1 MKLTTYFAV
10 ATIVSSSLL
19 AGCQTTNPY
28 TGEQE
33 TSKSTSYGLGGVL
46 AGAAIGAL
54 ANGKD
59 GAIAGAVI
67 GGAAG
72 AGYGNYLD
80 RQEAALRAQL
90 QNTGVQ
96 VYREGDQLKLIMPS
110 NITFTSSSS
119 DISSAFYPILAS
131 VAKVFREFD
140 RNLIQVVGY
149 TDSTGGDSINL
160 PLSQA
165 RADSVA
171 NYLIF
176 QGISSTRI
184 TAFGRGA
191 QDPIAS
197 NSTAEGRALNRRVEI
212 NLLPIPRQR

>member
-1 MKLTTYFAV
+1 MKLTTYLAA
-10 ATIVSSSLL
+10 ATILSGTLL
-19 AGCQTTNPY
+19 TGCQTTNPY
-28 TGEQE
+28 TGQQQ
-33 TSKSTSYGLGGVL
+33 TSKSTGYGIAGIV

-54 ANGKD
+54 ANGKN
-59 GAIAGAVI
+59 GAIAGAVS
-67 GGAAG
+67 GGALG
-72 AGYGNYLD
+72 AVYGNYLD

-110 NITFTSSSS
+110 NITFASSSS
-119 DISSAFYPILAS
+119 DINSAFYPVLSS
-131 VAKVFREFD
+131 VAEVFSEFD

-160 PLSQA
+160 PLSQS

-176 QGISSTRI
+176 QGISGTRI

-197 NSTAEGRALNRRVEI
+197 NETPGGRAANRRVEI
-212 NLLPIPRQR
+212 NLLPIPQQH

>member
-1 MKLTTYFAV
+1 MKLTTYLAV
-10 ATIVSSSLL
+10 ATILSGTLL
-19 AGCQTTNPY
+19 TGCQTTNPY
-28 TGEQE
+28 TGEQQ
-33 TSKSTSYGLGGVL
+33 TSKSTSYGIGGIV

-59 GAIAGAVI
+59 GAIAGALL

-96 VYREGDQLKLIMPS
+96 VYREGDQLKLIMPA
-110 NITFTSSSS
+110 NITFASSSS
-119 DISSAFYPILAS
+119 DINSAFYPVLSS
-131 VAKVFREFD
+131 VAKVFNEFD

-171 NYLIF
+171 NYLTF

-191 QDPIAS
+191 QHPIAS
-197 NSTAEGRALNRRVEI
+197 NDTPEDRATNRRVEI
-212 NLLPIPRQR
+212 NLLPIPQQH

>member
-1 MKLTTYFAV
+1 MKLTTYL
-10 ATIVSSSLL
+10 ATATVLSATLL
-19 AGCQTTNPY
+19 TGCQTTNPY
-28 TGEQE
+28 TGQQQ
-33 TSKSTSYGLGGVL
+33 TSKSTSYGLGGLV

-59 GAIAGAVI
+59 GAIAGALI

-80 RQEAALRAQL
+80 RQEAVLRAQL

-96 VYREGDQLKLIMPS
+96 VYREGDQLKLIMPA
-110 NITFTSSSS
+110 NITFASSSS
-119 DISSAFYPILAS
+119 DINSAFYPVLSS
-131 VAKVFREFD
+131 VAEVFSEFD

-171 NYLIF
+171 NYLAF
-176 QGISSTRI
+176 QGISGTRI

-191 QDPIAS
+191 QYPIAS
-197 NSTAEGRALNRRVEI
+197 NESPAGRAANRRVEI
-212 NLLPIPRQR
+212 TLLPIPQQR

>member
-1 MKLTTYFAV
+1 MKLTTYLAV
-10 ATIVSSSLL
+10 ATIFSGALL

-28 TGEQE
+28 TGQQE
-33 TSKSTSYGLGGVL
+33 TSKSTTYGLGGVL

-54 ANGKD
+54 ANGKN

-96 VYREGDQLKLIMPS
+96 VYRDGDQLKLIMPS
-110 NITFTSSSS
+110 NITFASNSS
-119 DISSAFYPILAS
+119 DINSAFYPVLGS
-131 VAKVFREFD
+131 VAKVFKEFN

-149 TDSTGGDSINL
+149 TDSTGGPDINL

-197 NSTAEGRALNRRVEI
+197 NSTPEGRAMNRRVEI
-212 NLLPIPRQR
+212 NLLPIPQQR